1 MVNKIIKLNDKVYV
15 VNRILSSSTS
25 DEDATKI
32 HNLLGTDT
40 LLRDKEGKW
49 FCCISVK
56 DAEFRDVDPT
66 RPIVISSPPSPED
79 YGHYGFELQDNGGM
93 G

>member
-56 DAEFRDVDPT
+56 DAEFRDVEVIPT
-66 RPIVISSPPSPED
+66 ED
-79 YGHYGFELQDNGGM
+79 GIDYSHTQFELGDNGGM